1 MPGTADPMALVTVVR
16 FTGVP
21 RRRGD
26 RVRELA
32 RDPPLEETAGEG
44 AALLLPLNVKPCFL
58 VLLVKVQ

>member
-1 MPGTADPMALVTVVR
+1 MPGTADPMALVTVVH

-44 AALLLPLNVKPCFL
+44 AALLLLNVKPCFL